1 MHKVDGV
8 AIAHFVLAETIVSDN
23 IIFESLRYAFPINRD
38 VLKQNCVAV
47 VPMMIHKITM
57 ECELCSLQWIITPDY
72 LGESTGTARL
82 ITYISPQIPPVGAIA
97 KVILNVVVSTRQSP
111 CPDGA
116 LQYYQDCPQCRGAC
130 QADQGACCG
139 LHRASEGRG
148 MDCRALSED

>member
-82 ITYISPQIPPVGAIA
+82 ITYISPQIPPVGR
-97 KVILNVVVSTRQSP
+97 LPR
-111 CPDGA
+111 
-116 LQYYQDCPQCRGAC
+116 
-130 QADQGACCG
+130 
-139 LHRASEGRG
+139 
-148 MDCRALSED
+148 LSSM

>member
-47 VPMMIHKITM
+47 VPMMIHKIAM
-57 ECELCSLQWIITPDY
+57 ECVLCSLQWIITPDN

-82 ITYISPQIPPVGAIA
+82 ITYISPQIPPVGR
-97 KVILNVVVSTRQSP
+97 LPR
-111 CPDGA
+111 
-116 LQYYQDCPQCRGAC
+116 
-130 QADQGACCG
+130 
-139 LHRASEGRG
+139 
-148 MDCRALSED
+148 LSSM